1 MINQFS
7 LKEQNKKLKSEIIQK
22 IDSVITS
29 SSFIL
34 GSNLKK
40 FENNIAKYLDVKY
53 AIGCNSGTDAIYM
66 ALIAAG
72 VKRND
77 EVITT
82 PFTYMATVEAIMFI
96 GAKPILVDINK
107 KTFNIDLAQLNNKIN
122 KNTKAIIPV
131 HIFGN
136 PIDVN
141 EIKKIIGKKKI
152 KIIEDCAQAF
162 GAMVKNQKVGSL
174 GDIGC
179 FSFYPTKNLGCFG
192 DGGMVVTNNKNY
204 YKKIISLRNHGSLK
218 RYIHTQLGFNSRL
231 DEIQAAILN
240 IKLKY
245 INKLNNLRIKI
256 AAIYSDELKKVD
268 GIETPLIEKN
278 KKHVFHQYTILANNR
293 SKIIE
298 ALNSKGIQTS
308 IFYKYPVHKQKVFYS
323 KYKTKVLKNCD
334 YVQKRCLSLP
344 IYPELNEKDIY
355 KICSIIKKVK

>member
-1 MINQFS
+1 
-7 LKEQNKKLKSEIIQK
+7 
-22 IDSVITS
+22 
-29 SSFIL
+29 
-34 GSNLKK
+34 
-40 FENNIAKYLDVKY
+40 
-53 AIGCNSGTDAIYM
+53 
-66 ALIAAG
+66 
-72 VKRND
+72 
-77 EVITT
+77 
-82 PFTYMATVEAIMFI
+82 MATVEAIMFI
-96 GAKPILVDINK
+96 GAKPVLVDIDK
-107 KTFNIDLAQLNNKIN
+107 KTFNIDLTELNNKIN
-122 KNTKAIIPV
+122 KKTKAIIPV

-162 GAMVKNQKVGSL
+162 GAMVKNQKVGGL

-204 YKKIISLRNHGSLK
+204 YKKIILLRNHGSLQ
-218 RYIHTQLGFNSRL
+218 RYIHTELGFNSRL

-240 IKLKY
+240 IKLRY

-256 AAIYSDELKKVD
+256 AAIYSDELKKVY
-268 GIETPLIEKN
+268 GIEIPQIEKN
-278 KKHVFHQYTILANNR
+278 TKHVFHQYTILANNR
-293 SKIIE
+293 AKIIE

-334 YVQKRCLSLP
+334 FVQKRCLSLP